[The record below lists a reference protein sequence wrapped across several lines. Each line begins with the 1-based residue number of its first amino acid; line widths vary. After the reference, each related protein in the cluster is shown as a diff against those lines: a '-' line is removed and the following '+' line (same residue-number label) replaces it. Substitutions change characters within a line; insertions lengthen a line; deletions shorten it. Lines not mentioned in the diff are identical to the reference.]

1 MAFWG
6 MLLFGNKWG
15 KVVTNNTKWG
25 KVGISYS
32 SLIRSADSIQRQ
44 QYTGMRAPQGFARV
58 AEDTLFVGVHD
69 RQLDPKGRLALP
81 ASFRP
86 RLEPRC
92 FLSIGRDK
100 CVDILTAE
108 AFEAAARESMDK
120 VRNGEM
126 SLNQQRAQAS
136 NTFEV
141 AIDAQGRI
149 NIEEKLREY
158 AGLTLNSRVV
168 VSGSFDRV
176 EIWEPER
183 HERVVLMGIEQIAG
197 SGE

>member
-1 MAFWG
+1 M
-6 MLLFGNKWG
+6 
-15 KVVTNNTKWG
+15 
-25 KVGISYS
+25 GISYS
-32 SLIRSADSIQRQ
+32 LLIRSADSFQRQ
-44 QYTGMRAPQGFARV
+44 QYTGKQAPQGFSRV

-108 AFEAAARESMDK
+108 AFEAAARESMEK

-183 HERVVLMGIEQIAG
+183 HERVVLLGIEQIAG